1 MSAALHVRAWMTHT
15 CGMTTETEGPDRGA
29 IPSDTF
35 SMRLV
40 IVRHFAG
47 RLSIEQAASQAGINP
62 EAWRRWEDGAR
73 PRDLIEAT
81 TAISEA
87 YGIDLNWLMFGGPLI
102 PARGKPTKR
111 PNSVTATKPPLPVRP
126 LGTHPK
132 GRADSRSSTS
142 PAGSGRRA
150 MPIR

>member
-1 MSAALHVRAWMTHT
+1 
-15 CGMTTETEGPDRGA
+15 MTTDSEGQDRGA

-73 PRDLIEAT
+73 PRDLIEVT
-81 TAISEA
+81 SAISEA
-87 YGIDLNWLMFGGPLI
+87 YGIDLNWLMFGGPLT

-111 PNSVTATKPPLPVRP
+111 PDSVTFRKGNLTVRP
-126 LGTHPK
+126 
-132 GRADSRSSTS
+132 ADTRPNSRDDSSRSKSLST
-142 PAGSGRRA
+142 AGRRA
-150 MPIR
+150 APVR